1 MQRRPSKPQNRRLGV
16 NRDFFLDTGKF
27 RLANLHSQRQ
37 ILERF
42 FKIWEAALPADMQM
56 TALAD
61 MIQAALMLNYND
73 RKVG

>member
-1 MQRRPSKPQNRRLGV
+1 MRVRSARELTNWGRPVFSF
-16 NRDFFLDTGKF
+16 D
-27 RLANLHSQRQ
+27 QRQ
-37 ILERF
+37 IFASQIFIHRGKFLRDL

>member
-1 MQRRPSKPQNRRLGV
+1 MTQAN
-16 NRDFFLDTGKF
+16 F
-27 RLANLHSQRQ
+27 RFANLHSQRQ
-37 ILERF
+37 IFERF

>member
-1 MQRRPSKPQNRRLGV
+1 MTQAN
-16 NRDFFLDTGKF
+16 F
-27 RLANLHSQRQ
+27 RFANLHSQRQ
-37 ILERF
+37 IFERF

-61 MIQAALMLNYND
+61 MIQAALMLTYNG